1 MITREDCVKIGEIV
15 KTHNLKG
22 DVVVASDSDLLE
34 KYADEP
40 VFIQL
45 DGAPVPFFIAED
57 GISPRNHTSY
67 IVKFDFVDTLDQ
79 AARLVGSEV
88 LIEKALLDEEDIIS
102 FDYNVFELN
111 GFTVEDEISRKTGV
125 VTDVADYAGN
135 VVLSVLIFDKEIL
148 LPLSEV
154 YVIEVD
160 FENSKLLVRIPQEI
174 AELN

>member
-15 KTHNLKG
+15 KTHNLQG
-22 DVVVASDSDLLE
+22 DVIVASDSDLLE

-45 DGAPVPFFIAED
+45 DGAPVPFFVAEE

-67 IVKFDFVDTLDQ
+67 IVKFDFVDTQEQ
-79 AARLVGSEV
+79 AARLIGCEV
-88 LIEKALLDEEDIIS
+88 LIEKALLDEEDVMS
-102 FDYNVFELN
+102 FDYNVSELS
-111 GFTVEDEISRKTGV
+111 GFTVEDEISQETGV

-135 VVLSVLIFDKEIL
+135 VVVSIQIFGKEIL

-154 YVIEVD
+154 YVKEVD
-160 FENSKLLVRIPQEI
+160 FENSKLLVRIPVEI
-174 AELN
+174 IELN

>member
-1 MITREDCVKIGEIV
+1 MITREDCVKIGEV
-15 KTHNLKG
+15 AKTHSLQG
-22 DVVVASDSDLLE
+22 EVVVTTESDLLE

-45 DGAPVPFFIAED
+45 DGAPVPFFIADE
-57 GISPRNHTSY
+57 GLCARNHTSY
-67 IVKFDFVDTLDQ
+67 IVKFDFVDTVEQ
-79 AARLVGSEV
+79 AERLVGSEV
-88 LIEKALLDEEDIIS
+88 LIEKALLDEEDVNS

-111 GFTVEDEISRKTGV
+111 GFAVEDEVSGKTGV

-135 VVLSVLIFDKEIL
+135 VVLSIKISAKEIL

-154 YVIEVD
+154 YVQEVD
-160 FENSKLLVRIPQEI
+160 FENSKLFVKIPVEL